1 VGCTIYEA
9 AGAGRHE
16 EETAVAVKVVV
27 LADSDR
33 EVQRLIE
40 PLSETGLQTIRF
52 EPTGP
57 GRENGPVS
65 ARLGRI
71 TLDRGLVLYL
81 LGTTDRASTAA
92 VRDELLPGSIGAVVI
107 DETGVDETGGTG
119 RAPLSLADLG
129 LSDGLSDLGGRPYVV
144 TTGGPHHHPLAGL
157 PRDRARQV
165 LIQLVQQ
172 ALDRHQRVC
181 RTTPR
186 SPRPRTRRHSS

>member
-9 AGAGRHE
+9 AGPGRHE

-57 GRENGPVS
+57 GRDHGPVL

-92 VRDELLPGSIGAVVI
+92 VRDELLPGAIGAVL
-107 DETGVDETGGTG
+107 VDETGGTG

-129 LSDGLSDLGGRPYVV
+129 LSDLGGRPYIV
-144 TTGGPHHHPLAGL
+144 TTGGPHHGP

-181 RTTPR
+181 RTRPR
-186 SPRPRTRRHSS
+186 SPRRA

>member
-9 AGAGRHE
+9 AGPGRHE

-92 VRDELLPGSIGAVVI
+92 VRDELLPGSIGAVLI
-107 DETGVDETGGTG
+107 DETGDETGGS
-119 RAPLSLADLG
+119 RPPLSLADLG
-129 LSDGLSDLGGRPYVV
+129 LSDLGGRPYIV
-144 TTGGPHHHPLAGL
+144 TTGGPHHGP

-181 RTTPR
+181 RTRPR
-186 SPRPRTRRHSS
+186 SPRHRAPER

>member
-9 AGAGRHE
+9 AGPGRHE

-92 VRDELLPGSIGAVVI
+92 VRDELLPGSIGAVLI
-107 DETGVDETGGTG
+107 DETVDETGGSD
-119 RAPLSLADLG
+119 RPPLSLADLG
-129 LSDGLSDLGGRPYVV
+129 LSDLGGRPYIV
-144 TTGGPHHHPLAGL
+144 TTGGPHHGP

-181 RTTPR
+181 RTRPR
-186 SPRPRTRRHSS
+186 SPRHRAPER

>member
-1 VGCTIYEA
+1 M
-9 AGAGRHE
+9 
-16 EETAVAVKVVV
+16 AVKVVV

-57 GRENGPVS
+57 GRENGPVL

-92 VRDELLPGSIGAVVI
+92 VRDELLPGAIGAVL
-107 DETGVDETGGTG
+107 VDETGGTG
-119 RAPLSLADLG
+119 RPPLSLADL
-129 LSDGLSDLGGRPYVV
+129 GLSDLGGRPYVV
-144 TTGGPHHHPLAGL
+144 TTGGPHHGP

-172 ALDRHQRVC
+172 ALDRHQRIC
-181 RTTPR
+181 RTRPR
-186 SPRPRTRRHSS
+186 SPRRA

>member
-1 VGCTIYEA
+1 MGCTIYEA
-9 AGAGRHE
+9 AGPGRHE

-92 VRDELLPGSIGAVVI
+92 VRDELLPGSIGAVL
-107 DETGVDETGGTG
+107 VDETGGTG
-119 RAPLSLADLG
+119 RPLSLADLG
-129 LSDGLSDLGGRPYVV
+129 LSNLDGRPYVV
-144 TTGGPHHHPLAGL
+144 TTGGPHHGP

-181 RTTPR
+181 RSRPR
-186 SPRPRTRRHSS
+186 PPRPRTS

>member
-1 VGCTIYEA
+1 MGCTIYEA
-9 AGAGRHE
+9 AGPGRHE

-81 LGTTDRASTAA
+81 LGTTDRASTTA
-92 VRDELLPGSIGAVVI
+92 VRDELLPGAIGAVL
-107 DETGVDETGGTG
+107 VDETGGTG
-119 RAPLSLADLG
+119 HPLSLADLG
-129 LSDGLSDLGGRPYVV
+129 LSNLGGRPYIV
-144 TTGGPHHHPLAGL
+144 TTGGPHHGP

-165 LIQLVQQ
+165 LIQLVQH
-172 ALDRHQRVC
+172 ALERHQRVC
-181 RTTPR
+181 RTRPR
-186 SPRPRTRRHSS
+186 SPRSRT

>member
-1 VGCTIYEA
+1 M
-9 AGAGRHE
+9 
-16 EETAVAVKVVV
+16 AVKVVV

-92 VRDELLPGSIGAVVI
+92 VRDELLPGSIGAVL
-107 DETGVDETGGTG
+107 VDETGGTG
-119 RAPLSLADLG
+119 RPLSLADLG
-129 LSDGLSDLGGRPYVV
+129 LSNLGGRPCAVS
-144 TTGGPHHHPLAGL
+144 TGGPHHDPLAGP
-157 PRDRARQV
+157 PRDRARQM
-165 LIQLVQQ
+165 LIQLVQH
-172 ALDRHQRVC
+172 ALDRHRRVC
-181 RTTPR
+181 RSRPGPSRR
-186 SPRPRTRRHSS
+186 SQPPT